1 MQPNITHTH
10 SQQLMNLV
18 RKTTLICSLLFVF
31 NAFELRAQEADAA
44 AEGGEVTRHVE
55 HKSLLDKL
63 KQGGWVMYPLAGFS
77 TIIIW
82 LATDLWMRTNKTRL
96 SPPAHVDGCKD
107 FFRLGDYVGAYQHC
121 KVNPSAYCNTVRAGL
136 SFVGEGQEATENAM
150 MEELNKLN
158 ATLTTRINYLS
169 VIGVCAPM
177 VGLLGTVGGM
187 MGAFA
192 EMGTA
197 GISNPGRLAE
207 HIGEVLVA
215 TAAGLAVAIPAFMM
229 FYVLRNKLQG
239 AMHYLQEA
247 TFNLFRKMPYEDLR
261 DCHVGEEEFFA
272 ARPNWVSDEEQAATA
287 VPV

>member
-1 MQPNITHTH
+1 MQFSTPRPANQVMRHFSKILCACA
-10 SQQLMNLV
+10 LMFTFSV
-18 RKTTLICSLLFVF
+18 TTLD
-31 NAFELRAQEADAA
+31 AQDAPP
-44 AEGGEVTRHVE
+44 AEGAEVTRHVE
-55 HKSLLDKL
+55 SKNMLDKF
-63 KQGGWVMYPLAGFS
+63 KQGGWVMYPLLGFS
-77 TIIIW
+77 IIIIW
-82 LATDLWMRTNKTRL
+82 LATDLWMRTATKKL
-96 SPPAHVDGCKD
+96 SPQSHVDGAKD

-121 KVNPSAYCNTVRAGL
+121 KINTSAYCNTVRSGL
-136 SFVGEGQEATENAM
+136 SYIGEGQDATENAM
-150 MEELNKLN
+150 FDELNKLN

-192 EMGTA
+192 EMGTS
-197 GISNPGRLAE
+197 GISNPGALAA

-239 AMHYLQEA
+239 SMHQLQET
-247 TFNLFRKMPYEDLR
+247 TFSLFRKMPYDDLK

-272 ARPNWVSDEEQAATA
+272 ARPNWIGDEEEAATA